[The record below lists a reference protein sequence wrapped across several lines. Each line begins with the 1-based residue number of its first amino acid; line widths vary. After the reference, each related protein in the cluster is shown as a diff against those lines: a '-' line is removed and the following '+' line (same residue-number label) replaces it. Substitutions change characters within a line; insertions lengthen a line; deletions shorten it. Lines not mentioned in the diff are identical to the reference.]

1 MKALQRLTP
10 ARLWHWLFEMSLM
23 IKGLLCAAE
32 TFAGLGLLLA
42 PNAMVARLIYWLTH
56 YEITDQPGDT
66 MAAWTQRAVEQ
77 FPFSTQHFYGWY
89 LLFHG
94 GLKLTMVIMLWARVL
109 WAYPAAMV
117 VLGGFVIYQLG
128 EFVHTGS
135 PILLLLA
142 FFDLF
147 MIILIG
153 HEYKTL
159 KARKAD
165 RLPLAAPVRPDGA

>member
-1 MKALQRLTP
+1 
-10 ARLWHWLFEMSLM
+10 
-23 IKGLLCAAE
+23 
-32 TFAGLGLLLA
+32 
-42 PNAMVARLIYWLTH
+42 
-56 YEITDQPGDT
+56 

-77 FPFSTQHFYGWY
+77 FPFSTQHSYGWY

-117 VLGGFVIYQLG
+117 VLSGFVVYQLG

-142 FFDLF
+142 FFDFF

-165 RLPLAAPVRPDGA
+165 RLLLKAPRALMEPDQ